1 MEYTEKDLIM
11 MYHTTLRNMGLYT
24 SLSLALLGYSRY
36 YRGKGSMVYNVAFI
50 IFSLLFM
57 GAAIVIGMYL
67 IQDIEHLLQTIKM
80 GDGDKNNRYML
91 RKWLVIPKVSIVLL
105 SMVLCFGIWTLIDQ
119 VKYGTR

>member
-57 GAAIVIGMYL
+57 VAAIVIGMYL

-91 RKWLVIPKVSIVLL
+91 RKWLVIPKVIIGLL
-105 SMVLCFGIWTLIDQ
+105 GMVSCFGIWTLIDQ

>member
-67 IQDIEHLLQTIKM
+67 IQDIEYLLKTIKM
-80 GDGDKNNRYML
+80 GDGDKNNHYML
-91 RKWLVIPKVSIVLL
+91 RKWLVIPKVIIGLL
-105 SMVLCFGIWTLIDQ
+105 GMVSCFGIWTLIDQ
-119 VKYGTR
+119 VKYGSR

>member
-1 MEYTEKDLIM
+1 MDLIM
-11 MYHTTLRNMGLYT
+11 LYHTTLRNMGLYT

-36 YRGKGSMVYNVAFI
+36 YRGKGSMIYNITFI
-50 IFSLLFM
+50 ITSLLFM
-57 GAAIVIGMYL
+57 GAAIVIGIYL

-91 RKWLVIPKVSIVLL
+91 RKWLVIPKVIIGLL
-105 SMVLCFGIWTLIDQ
+105 GMVSCFGIWTLIDQ

>member
-91 RKWLVIPKVSIVLL
+91 RKWLVIPKVIIGLL
-105 SMVLCFGIWTLIDQ
+105 CMVSCFGIWTLIDQ